1 MCTHLNETIS
11 NQPPGMPHVPAM
23 EQMKAL
29 ACAAADEEPAT
40 EEPATEEPATEEPAM
55 EEPATEAPAEE
66 PESGFLANYLSFS
79 IIFICAFLK
88 L

>member
-40 EEPATEEPATEEPAM
+40 EEPATEEPAM

-79 IIFICAFLK
+79 IIFICAILK